1 MVYTLHR
8 YIFRELVKV
17 FALSAVALTMILSLG
32 SVLRPVQEY
41 GIGPAQVIGL
51 MGYFLPIVLTFVL
64 PMAALFAAASIYG
77 RFACDNELD
86 ACRASGISMLTL
98 VYPGLALAI
107 LVAIANLILSFHVMP
122 AFIHRA
128 ESSLKNDAQRIIF
141 RTIQRKGFYKSPDKR
156 YLIYADH
163 ADLQNKV
170 LYGVIV
176 ADKKTTQI
184 ERLITAETAR
194 VNFNPHQ
201 RFNEVQIAAYNTY
214 QMAGEDEGGFSAEWV
229 PITMEFGSLMT
240 DDIKFKKIDE
250 MKKIRLDPMR
260 FYPVAKLAQRTY
272 AQFATELLAQDITA
286 KTGDP
291 NHFYRLLSA
300 RKILEFTAGS
310 CTAANEK
317 EVELSQ
323 GIVVVEY
330 DTDSK
335 KPLQT
340 LRSERALLY
349 IEGDELAPT
358 LTMEIPSP
366 AWQRADGSEGFAR
379 RQIIRGLLLPQAVTD
394 HFKTE
399 NVLDAIRLVSDSS
412 ALQKGPSAKLKD
424 LQNRLWYQIE
434 RTFVEIKAEVNS
446 RLVFG
451 IGCIPM
457 IMIGIGLGVIKK
469 DGHLLAAFGA
479 SSIPAAVLIVCIMM
493 GKNIA
498 TNAGSQAGSG
508 VLLMWAGL
516 VFLTVLSLVVY
527 RKLLKH

>member
-1 MVYTLHR
+1 M
-8 YIFRELVKV
+8 
-17 FALSAVALTMILSLG
+17 
-32 SVLRPVQEY
+32 
-41 GIGPAQVIGL
+41 
-51 MGYFLPIVLTFVL
+51 
-64 PMAALFAAASIYG
+64 
-77 RFACDNELD
+77 
-86 ACRASGISMLTL
+86 
-98 VYPGLALAI
+98 
-107 LVAIANLILSFHVMP
+107 
-122 AFIHRA
+122 
-128 ESSLKNDAQRIIF
+128 
-141 RTIQRKGFYKSPDKR
+141 
-156 YLIYADH
+156 
-163 ADLQNKV
+163 
-170 LYGVIV
+170 
-176 ADKKTTQI
+176 
-184 ERLITAETAR
+184 
-194 VNFNPHQ
+194 
-201 RFNEVQIAAYNTY
+201 
-214 QMAGEDEGGFSAEWV
+214 
-229 PITMEFGSLMT
+229 MT

-286 KTGDP
+286 QTGDP
-291 NHFYRLLSA
+291 NRFYRLLSA

-310 CTAANEK
+310 CTATDEK

-335 KPLQT
+335 KPLRT

-379 RQIIRGLLLPQAVTD
+379 RQIIRGLLLPQTVTD
-394 HFKTE
+394 HFETE
-399 NVLDAIRLVSDSS
+399 NVLEAIRLVSDSS
-412 ALQKGPSAKLKD
+412 ALQKGPSTKLKD

-451 IGCIPM
+451 IGCVPM
-457 IMIGIGLGVIKK
+457 IMIGIGFGVIKK

-508 VLLMWAGL
+508 VVLMWAGL
-516 VFLTVLSLVVY
+516 VFLTILSIVVY